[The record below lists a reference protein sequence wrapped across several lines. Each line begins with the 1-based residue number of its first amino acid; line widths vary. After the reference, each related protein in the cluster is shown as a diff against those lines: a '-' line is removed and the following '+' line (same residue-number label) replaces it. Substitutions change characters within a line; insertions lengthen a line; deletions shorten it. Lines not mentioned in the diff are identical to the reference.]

1 VGQRSAP
8 RTRLTDDEVRRSRL
22 AAQRLHRSTRGGVSD
37 LVRHLVGVQGQVHS
51 ASGLA
56 VSARTTGLT
65 VDHVDRARERDRSI
79 VLTWAMRGTLHLIS
93 SDDHRWLVPLVVA
106 PRIPNAH
113 RRLRQEGVPEGRW
126 EGALRSIAQM
136 LETEGPLTRPE
147 IADRLHREGVR
158 TAGQA
163 MAHLV
168 WLAAATGLICVGP
181 GSGRD
186 RRFVLV
192 RDWLDRPVR
201 SDLGPSDPIAELAV
215 RYLRAHGPA
224 TPADLA
230 FWSGIR
236 PGDANRA
243 WSSMGR
249 RLIQVDTSRGPAW
262 RLRSVS
268 AMAPPGSVRLLP
280 SFDEYLLGWR
290 NRDLLA
296 TTSEWRRINRGG
308 GWLHP
313 VVLADG
319 RALGTWSMEKGPGGM
334 RVEVSSFTRLQPSIQ
349 RRVGVEARRV
359 GAFLGAAI
367 DAVTTNEP
375 SAGSSG

>member
-8 RTRLTDDEVRRSRL
+8 RTPLTDDEVRRSRL
-22 AAQRLHRSTRGGVSD
+22 AAQRLHRPARGSVRD
-37 LVRHLVGVQGQVHS
+37 LVRHLVGVQAQVLS

-93 SDDHRWLVPLVVA
+93 SDDHRWLVPLVIA

-113 RRLRQEGVPEGRW
+113 RRLRQEGVPGGRW
-126 EGALRSIAQM
+126 QAALRSIGQM

-147 IADRLHREGVR
+147 IADRLQREGVR

-163 MAHLV
+163 IAHLV
-168 WLAAATGLICVGP
+168 WLAAATGLICMGP

-186 RRFVLV
+186 QRFVLV
-192 RDWLDRPVR
+192 RDWLDRSRR
-201 SDLGPSDPIAELAV
+201 SDRGPSDPMAELAV

-243 WSSMGR
+243 WTSVAR
-249 RLIQVDTSRGPAW
+249 RLIQVDTSFGHAW
-262 RLRSVS
+262 RLRSAS

-313 VVLADG
+313 VVLGDG
-319 RALGTWSMEKGPGGM
+319 RALGTWRMEHGHGDM
-334 RVEVSSFTRLQPSIQ
+334 SVEVSPFTRLQPSI
-349 RRVGVEARRV
+349 RRGVADEARKV

-375 SAGSSG
+375 